1 LFFQTY
7 DFFFLIFSYFVG
19 SIPFGLVISKLIKL
33 SDPRFHGSKN
43 IGATNITRLAGY
55 KFGFLTLSL
64 DIFKAV
70 GTIKFAQFFYPDLV
84 IWVSF
89 WIFIGHIYPIWL
101 KFRGGKGVAV
111 FLGILASFSVELTVA
126 FIITWILIFFIF
138 RYSSLSALL
147 ACVSTFLVSY
157 FSYNIQSM
165 MYPQGLDIDQTTW
178 VPILVPKVQTVNHWI
193 EVLYLQLDIH

>member
-1 LFFQTY
+1 M
-7 DFFFLIFSYFVG
+7 G
-19 SIPFGLVISKLIKL
+19 SIPFGLVVSKLINL

-70 GTIKFAQFFYPDLV
+70 GTIKFAQFFYPELV

-89 WIFIGHIYPIWL
+89 CVFIGHIYPIWL

-111 FLGILASFSVELTVA
+111 FLGILASFSVKLTVA

-138 RYSSLSALL
+138 RYSSLSALS

-157 FSYNIQSM
+157 FSYNETMIFLISA
-165 MYPQGLDIDQTTW
+165 LNLI
-178 VPILVPKVQTVNHWI
+178 IFIKHFENI
-193 EVLYLQLDIH
+193 ERLIRGKEKKFF

>member
-1 LFFQTY
+1 MFFQTY
-7 DFFFLIFSYFVG
+7 DFVFLIFSYFVG
-19 SIPFGLVISKLIKL
+19 SIPFGLVVSKLIKL

-70 GTIKFAQFFYPDLV
+70 GTIKFAQFFYTDLV

-89 WIFIGHIYPIWL
+89 CVFIGHIYPIWL

-157 FSYNIQSM
+157 FSYNETMIFLISA
-165 MYPQGLDIDQTTW
+165 LNLI
-178 VPILVPKVQTVNHWI
+178 IFIKHFENI
-193 EVLYLQLDIH
+193 ERLIKGEEKKFF